1 MYPQPERARRRRVRV
16 VLLPVA
22 LALSCLLVATAARG
36 QGFTPVN
43 FKVAFIGDQG
53 LGPNSVA
60 VLNLIKNEGAQAVV
74 HSGDLD
80 YEDDPAAWDAQIN
93 SVLGQNF
100 PYFASIGNHDDAIWT
115 GPGGYQQF
123 LAERFNRI
131 GIAWEGDLGV
141 RSSFHYNGIFFVL
154 TAPGI
159 TGFDTGDFDIYI
171 RDALAADASLW
182 SVCSWHKNMTLM
194 QAGGKSDETG
204 WGVYEE
210 SRRGGAIIA
219 TGHEHSYSRTH
230 LLSDMMNQVVADA
243 SNTLTI
249 TKGRT
254 FAFVSGLGGRS
265 IREQELGGAW
275 WARIY
280 ASTCLAGDPV
290 CVPGANYGALFGVFN
305 LNGETGRATFY
316 FKDIDGRV
324 VDTFDVVSEVE
335 TPAPVGGFEA
345 DVSPRPDGSNDG
357 TVTMADWVQLGRFA
371 AKLDTAAEGS
381 EFQRTDCAP
390 LSTRGD
396 GNISVADWVQA
407 ARFAAGLD
415 PVVPAAGPTSPAP
428 PASQTAIER
437 AGAFAPLDLSRPVSR
452 SIRPAFDLFDFDGAN
467 RFEEVPRAVRIRPGE
482 SSDGQR
488 ISVEV
493 ELDARG
499 DESGLGFTL
508 AYDPARLGFA
518 GARAGRDAS
527 GAALSVN
534 GAERGRV
541 GISLAL
547 PSGRAF
553 ERGSRSLVK
562 LSFIVR
568 NGARSGRAVAAAF
581 DFADR
586 PVAREVVSA
595 RAASLAA
602 NFQSHAARTRAL
614 LP

>member
-1 MYPQPERARRRRVRV
+1 MLPQYARMRRRAR
-16 VLLPVA
+16 PSAA
-22 LALSCLLVATAARG
+22 LAFTILLLATALARG

-43 FKVAFIGDQG
+43 FKIAFIGDQG

-93 SVLGQNF
+93 GVLGPGF

-123 LAERFNRI
+123 LVERFNRL
-131 GIAWEGDLGV
+131 GIIWEGDLGV

-159 TGFDTGDFDIYI
+159 TGFDTGDSDIYI
-171 RDALAADASLW
+171 RDELAADASVW
-182 SVCSWHKNMTLM
+182 SVCSWHKNMSLM

-230 LLSDMMNQVVADA
+230 LLSDMMNQTIASA

-249 TKGRT
+249 SKGRT

-265 IREQELGGAW
+265 IRDQELGGAW

-280 ASTCLAGDPV
+280 AATCLAGDAA
-290 CVPGANYGALFGVFN
+290 CTPGANYGALFGVFN
-305 LNGETGRATFY
+305 LNGEPDRATFY

-324 VDTFDVVSEVE
+324 IDSFDVVSDVE
-335 TPAPVGGFEA
+335 TLAGFEA
-345 DVSPRPDGSNDG
+345 DVSPRPGGDNDG

-371 AKLDTAAEGS
+371 SKLDAAIDGS
-381 EFQRTDCAP
+381 EFQRSDCAP

-415 PVVPAAGPTSPAP
+415 PVVPAAGPTSPPTGTAFQITP
-428 PASQTAIER
+428 VQGGPFDTHGLGWPALNL
-437 AGAFAPLDLSRPVSR
+437 FN
-452 SIRPAFDLFDFDGAN
+452 FDDAN
-467 RFEEVPRAVRIRPGE
+467 RAVRVLPAE
-482 SSDGQR
+482 SANGRR
-488 ISVEV
+488 ISVDV

-508 AYDPARLGFA
+508 AFDPARLRFV
-518 GARAGRDAS
+518 GARAGD
-527 GAALSVN
+527 GAPGATLNVN
-534 GAERGRV
+534 AARRGRV
-541 GISLAL
+541 GLSLAL
-547 PSGRAF
+547 PSGVAF
-553 ERGSRSLVK
+553 ERGSRRVIT
-562 LSFIVR
+562 LSFIHKNV
-568 NGARSGRAVAAAF
+568 GRRDF
-581 DFADR
+581 DGDEIFDLADS
-586 PVAREVVSA
+586 PVAREVVSVRAERLAA
-595 RAASLAA
+595 RFLSGRHANAPSLAGGPT
-602 NFQSHAARTRAL
+602 SRGRVL
-614 LP
+614 R